1 MTVAVTGAAGHVGA
15 NLVRALLSEGR
26 SVRALVRDDTR
37 GVDGLDVE
45 TIRADVLDPAAL
57 RGAFDGVDVVYHLA
71 ARITIAGDPCGNVAR
86 TNIEGPRN
94 VVSAC
99 LDARVKRLVHFS
111 SIHALSSSPT
121 NESINENRPL
131 AVEDR
136 GRLPIYDRTKS
147 DGQREVFA
155 GIERGLDAVIIY
167 PTAILGP
174 YDYKQSAAGA
184 AVVGIMRGELPA
196 LVDGGFNW
204 VDVRDVVNGALAAE
218 KKGRAGESY
227 LLCGE
232 WRSVRDLAGLIGEVT
247 GVSVPRI
254 VTPWWLARMGV
265 PFITLW
271 SVLTG
276 TSPLYTADSLRAL
289 RNHRNVSCEKAREE
303 LGYSHRPLRE
313 TLEVACEW
321 YQSAGIA

>member
-1 MTVAVTGAAGHVGA
+1 M
-15 NLVRALLSEGR
+15 
-26 SVRALVRDDTR
+26 RALVRDDTR

-45 TIRADVLDPAAL
+45 IIRTDVLDPTAL

-71 ARITIAGDPCGNVAR
+71 ARITIAGDPDGNVAR

-111 SIHALSSSPT
+111 SIHALSSSPV
-121 NESINENRPL
+121 NELINEHRPL
-131 AVEDR
+131 AAEDR

-155 GIERGLDAVIIY
+155 GIERGLDAVIIH

-174 YDYKQSAAGA
+174 YDYNQSAAGA

-196 LVDGGFNW
+196 LVQGGFNW
-204 VDVRDVVNGALAAE
+204 VDVRDIVNGALAAE

-232 WRSVRDLAGLIGEVT
+232 WRSVRDLAVLIGEVT
-247 GVSVPRI
+247 GVAVPRI

-289 RNHRNVSCEKAREE
+289 RNHRNVSCEKAEKE
-303 LGYSHRPLRE
+303 LGYSHRPLLE
-313 TLEVACEW
+313 TLKATCEW
-321 YQSAGIA
+321 YSANGIA

>member
-1 MTVAVTGAAGHVGA
+1 M
-15 NLVRALLSEGR
+15 
-26 SVRALVRDDTR
+26 RALVRDDTR
-37 GVDGLDVE
+37 GVNGLDVE
-45 TIRADVLDPAAL
+45 TIRADVLDPASL
-57 RGAFDGVDVVYHLA
+57 REAFDGVDVVYHLA
-71 ARITIAGDPCGNVAR
+71 ARITIAGDPGGNVAR

-121 NESINENRPL
+121 DESIDEHRPL
-131 AVEDR
+131 AAEDR
-136 GRLPIYDRTKS
+136 SRLPIYDRTKS
-147 DGQREVFA
+147 DGQREVFT
-155 GIERGLDAVIIY
+155 GIERGLDAVIIN

-174 YDYKQSAAGA
+174 YDYNQSAAGA

-218 KKGRAGESY
+218 KRGKAGESY
-227 LLCGE
+227 LLGGE
-232 WRSVRDLAGLIGEVT
+232 WRSVRDLAALIGEVT
-247 GVSVPRI
+247 GVAVPRI
-254 VTPWWLARMGV
+254 VTPWWLARIGV

-271 SVLTG
+271 SKLTG

-289 RNHRNVSCEKAREE
+289 RNHQNISCDKAQTE

-321 YQSAGIA
+321 YRSAGIA

>member
-1 MTVAVTGAAGHVGA
+1 
-15 NLVRALLSEGR
+15 
-26 SVRALVRDDTR
+26 VRALVRDDTR

-71 ARITIAGDPCGNVAR
+71 ARITIAGDPDGNVTR

-136 GRLPIYDRTKS
+136 RRLPIYDRTKS
-147 DGQREVFA
+147 DGQREIFA

-247 GVSVPRI
+247 GVAVPRI

>member
-1 MTVAVTGAAGHVGA
+1 M
-15 NLVRALLSEGR
+15 
-26 SVRALVRDDTR
+26 RALVRDDTR

-45 TIRADVLDPAAL
+45 TIRADVLDPASL
-57 RGAFDGVDVVYHLA
+57 REAFDGVDVVYHLA
-71 ARITIAGDPCGNVAR
+71 ARITIAGDPGGNVAR

-121 NESINENRPL
+121 DESIDEHRPL
-131 AVEDR
+131 AAEDR
-136 GRLPIYDRTKS
+136 SRLPIYDRTKS
-147 DGQREVFA
+147 DGQREVFT
-155 GIERGLDAVIIY
+155 GIERGLDAVIIN

-174 YDYKQSAAGA
+174 YDYNQSAAGA

-218 KKGRAGESY
+218 KKGKAGESY
-227 LLCGE
+227 LLGGE
-232 WRSVRDLAGLIGEVT
+232 WRSVRDLAALIGEVT
-247 GVSVPRI
+247 GVAVPRI
-254 VTPWWLARMGV
+254 VTPWWLARIGV

-271 SVLTG
+271 SKLTS

-289 RNHRNVSCEKAREE
+289 RNHQNISCDKAQTE
-303 LGYSHRPLRE
+303 LGYSPRPLRE

-321 YQSAGIA
+321 YRSAGIA